1 MKKIVLSVFLVVLFL
16 AKGAYASGMVKVFN
30 YRPNKIFKVYSRP
43 YFSTDLKFKTKILA
57 YSLGDT
63 VRWLAQ
69 PVMNNLFVKPV
80 QKHLETSLSVITQNH
95 TYEFLLSSQNPN
107 FYQLV
112 EFRHP
117 TKLAFVLSKNLE
129 KKIKRKKEVFNTG
142 AKKLTPEEIS
152 KIKFNYVISGSKSI
166 RPLQV
171 FRFHG
176 FVYLFMP
183 KKLQSMPA
191 FFIMNQGKLDLVN
204 YIVRGRYIVVERL
217 FKKGALKLGNKEAFI
232 YKKSKNNGGFNW

>member
-1 MKKIVLSVFLVVLFL
+1 MRKIVLSVLVVLFL

-30 YRPNKIFKVYSRP
+30 YKPDKIFKIYSRP

-69 PVMNNLFVKPV
+69 PVLNNLFVKPT
-80 QKHLETSLSVITQNH
+80 QRHLETSLSVITQNH
-95 TYEFLLSSQNPN
+95 TYEFLLSSQSPN

-129 KKIKRKKEVFNTG
+129 KKIKKREKVFNTG
-142 AKKLTPEEIS
+142 VKKLTPEEIS